1 MWRKEWASKAKW
13 EIFSVYWIYSKKITF
28 VTNFLSH
35 SPSHPAVFIKIF
47 LLFFRLKTTREKRD
61 VWVGC
66 QNEGERPF
74 LNFRFI
80 RWKVFKLKATKNER
94 KKSLFCGLEWPRFFL
109 QWQRLLG
116 AQFHLS
122 SCVQRQLKF
131 KKRNKNFFH
140 VCFFLFPMW
149 NIVTMNANMHI
160 CDGNIRFI

>member
-1 MWRKEWASKAKW
+1 MR
-13 EIFSVYWIYSKKITF
+13 
-28 VTNFLSH
+28 NFLRLLNILEKNNLCHELSLSLTVTSCCVH
-35 SPSHPAVFIKIF
+35 QDFPS
-47 LLFFRLKTTREKRD
+47 FFSTENYKRKRD